1 MSLIILE
8 VFEED
13 VGKFICIVKNVVGF
27 VSSLVEFVI
36 KGRYSFYW
44 GCLLRVFIEGVR
56 YLFFEFLLYIVSK
69 LMFVFIIIKG
79 LVYKFDLF

>member
-1 MSLIILE
+1 MIILNLILYLFFLGKLEFFIKWFRENRELIDQVDFEIFYKDGRVSLIILE

-36 KGRYSFYW
+36 KGRYSFY
-44 GCLLRVFIEGVR
+44 
-56 YLFFEFLLYIVSK
+56 
-69 LMFVFIIIKG
+69 
-79 LVYKFDLF
+79 